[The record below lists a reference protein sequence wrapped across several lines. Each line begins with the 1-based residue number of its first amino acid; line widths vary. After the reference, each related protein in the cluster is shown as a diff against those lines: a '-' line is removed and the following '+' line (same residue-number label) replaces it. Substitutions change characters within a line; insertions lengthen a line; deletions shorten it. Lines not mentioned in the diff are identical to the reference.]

1 MISKIVMPRLFRHEP
16 PHPPPTKIVVP
27 QSESRDATI
36 CVVFDCLWKGL
47 QDQEALEEH
56 GLNFLASLVHRQP
69 KIVLNDDRRDNV

>member
-1 MISKIVMPRLFRHEP
+1 MSLHT
-16 PHPPPTKIVVP
+16 PPPTKIVVP